1 MKIDSPIRI
10 SVFFGLILSFLC
22 LLLFNLFTDYGSF
35 FIRVL
40 VFIVLS
46 VLLLYYILNKLF
58 YEKIRVIYK
67 NIYKFKG
74 TSSIKDLDIG
84 KVEKEAEEWA
94 EAKEKE
100 LEQMQENENY
110 RREFLGNVS
119 HELKTPIF
127 NIQGYV
133 QTLLDGGLSD
143 EDINIKYLQRTNKSV
158 DRMINIVEDL
168 ESISRLESEDKDL
181 DIQRVNIVNIA
192 KEVFDQLEMKSNK
205 MTISLELDNQSK
217 TDFVIGDPDKLQQV
231 FMNLVSNSIKYG
243 KPNGKTRVRFFDME
257 DNVLVEVADDGIGI
271 DEESLPRLFE
281 RFYRVDK
288 NRSRDIGGTGLGLSI
303 VKHILESHNTTIN
316 VRSTKGVGS
325 TFSFILKKGE
335 Q

>member
-243 KPNGKTRVRFFDME
+243 KQNGKTRVRFFDME